1 MKKINLKGVTIEADV
16 GVLILILALIN
27 AILQM
32 YGKNVLPISNEE
44 VSSIISTIFLIVTTL
59 WNTWKNRNITVASQ
73 IAQNI
78 TDSIKNGELLADDI
92 MFIVDKVKDNN
103 NNEE

>member
-1 MKKINLKGVTIEADV
+1 MKKINLKGVTTEAV
-16 GVLILILALIN
+16 IGVLILLLALTN
-27 AILQM
+27 AVLQM
-32 YGKNVLPISNEE
+32 FGKNVLPISNEE